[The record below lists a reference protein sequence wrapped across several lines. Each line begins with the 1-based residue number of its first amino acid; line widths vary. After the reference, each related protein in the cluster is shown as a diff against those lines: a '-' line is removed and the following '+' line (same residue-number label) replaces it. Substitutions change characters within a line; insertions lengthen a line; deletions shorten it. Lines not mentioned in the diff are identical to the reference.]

1 MSVPQIV
8 PTIKIITSTASS
20 VRISIDK
27 FIEAQREME
36 AEASSLLQKKS

>member
-1 MSVPQIV
+1 MAVPQMV
-8 PTIKIITSTASS
+8 PTVKIVTSTASS